1 MAMRLSGLMSGMDTE
16 SIIQQLVSAKKTKVD
31 KTKKAQTKLSWKQDA
46 WKELNTKLKNLQS
59 KYLNNMRFTSA
70 YSKKTTKVSNSNAV
84 SVITGED
91 AVNGVQSLEI
101 RKLAKTG
108 YLTGAQLSTDGK
120 YTAMS
125 TMEDLGVTTDGT
137 FTVKNANTSVDIKIS
152 KDTTISD
159 VLSKL
164 KSAGL
169 NASFDEKWQRFN
181 ISSPKSGAANDFSIT
196 AADAGGNAAMAALGI
211 QTDIGSDRAAAAEY
225 MKYAS
230 YVGTDDT
237 ETKENLKS
245 LIDASVKSR
254 MDSYLEKY
262 KKLAA
267 TQEEAVQKKTDL
279 EDKYKDNAG
288 WLEADYDALLDGEDG
303 INKQIQAQEEKIKQL
318 TESGADADDVREAEK
333 ALIDLQKQ
341 AAELA
346 DIRSDKLSYE
356 AQVKNIADADKAM
369 QDIKGYVDIT
379 ETPTVDEN
387 GKTVISYGVAGAK
400 DKLVKEEE
408 QAYLDKANYAVRA
421 LENYEQNV
429 DGSYKTDADGNLV
442 LKSGAQATGNATKV
456 SGQDAEIYLNGAR
469 YTNSDNTFK
478 INGLTFTALNETA
491 KGEQITVTTEQDTDG
506 IYDMVK
512 NFLKE
517 YNSIINEMDKLY
529 NADSSKGY
537 EPLTTEEKD
546 ALSDREI
553 EEYEKKIKDALLRR
567 DENLNSVSSAMKS
580 VMSAGIAVGG
590 KTMYLADFGIETL
603 GYFEAADNERNA
615 YHIAGDPDDS
625 SSAGKDDVLKSMIA
639 NDPNTVISF
648 FTNLSRNLY
657 DKMSELSRGQDGYRS
672 FGSFYDD
679 KKMKSDYDSYTSKIK
694 EQEKK
699 LNEYEDKWYK
709 KFAAMETALA
719 KMQNSANAVT
729 SLLGGS

>member
-16 SIIQQLVSAKKTKVD
+16 SIISQLVEAKKTKVD

-46 WKELNTKLKNLQS
+46 WKELNTKLRNLQS
-59 KYLNNMRFTSA
+59 KYLGNMRFTSA
-70 YSKKTTKVSNSNAV
+70 YSKKVTKVSNSNAV

-101 RKLAKTG
+101 KKLAKTG

-120 YTAMS
+120 YTALS
-125 TMEDLGVTTDGT
+125 TMKDLGVTSDGT
-137 FTVKNANTSVDIKIS
+137 FTVKTASASVDVKIS

-196 AADAGGNAAMAALGI
+196 AADAGGNDALAALGI
-211 QTDIGSDRAAAAEY
+211 QTDIGSDRATAAEY
-225 MKYAS
+225 MRYAS
-230 YVGTDDT
+230 YVGANDT
-237 ETKENLKS
+237 ETVDNLKS

-254 MDSYLEKY
+254 VDSYLANY
-262 KKLAA
+262 KKLAEA
-267 TQEEAVQKKTDL
+267 QEEASQKKKDL
-279 EDKYKDNAG
+279 EDKYKDKPD
-288 WLEADYDALLDGEDG
+288 WLDKDYDALLDGENG

-333 ALIDLQKQ
+333 ALVDLQKQ
-341 AAELA
+341 AAELV
-346 DIRSDKLSYE
+346 DMRSDKLSYE

-369 QDIKGYVDIT
+369 NDIKGYVNIT
-379 ETPTVDEN
+379 ATSTVDES
-387 GKTVISYGVAGAK
+387 GKTVVSYSADGAE

-408 QAYLDKANYAVRA
+408 QAHLAKANYAVQA
-421 LENYEQNV
+421 LTNYDKNA
-429 DGSYKTDADGNLV
+429 DGSYKTDVDGNLV
-442 LKSGAQATGNATKV
+442 LKAGAQATGNATKV

-469 YTNSDNTFK
+469 YVNSDNTFK
-478 INGLTFTALNETA
+478 INGLTFTALNET
-491 KGEQITVTTEQDTDG
+491 KEGEQITVTTEQDTDG

-517 YNSIINEMDKLY
+517 YNAIINEMDKLY
-529 NADSSKGY
+529 NADSAKGY

-546 ALSDREI
+546 ALSDTEI

-580 VMSAGIAVGG
+580 VMSAGISVGG
-590 KTMYLADFGIETL
+590 KTMYLSDFGIETL
-603 GYFEAADNERNA
+603 GYFEAPDNERNA

-657 DKMSELSRGQDGYRS
+657 DKMSELSKGQDGYRS

-694 EQEKK
+694 EQEQK
-699 LNEYEDKWYK
+699 LNDYEDKWYK
-709 KFAAMETALA
+709 KFAAMETALS